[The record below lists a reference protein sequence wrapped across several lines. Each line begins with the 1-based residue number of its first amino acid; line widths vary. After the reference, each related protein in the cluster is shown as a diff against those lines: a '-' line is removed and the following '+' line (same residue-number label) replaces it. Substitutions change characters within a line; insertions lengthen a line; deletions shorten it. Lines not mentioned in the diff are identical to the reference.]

1 MVFLAPFLPPLV
13 SYDILAHELVVN
25 ILVSYK
31 FWPMYSFSMGCEMM
45 ICHYFKVKS
54 GTVFREMY
62 FKVRPLHTLC
72 CLSWRSGWHCWPV
85 CWWAGAGAQVAG
97 PGEKDGLNNRT
108 QTETDEI
115 Q

>member
-1 MVFLAPFLPPLV
+1 MLLVLEIGLAL
-13 SYDILAHELVVN
+13 LA
-25 ILVSYK
+25 S
-31 FWPMYSFSMGCEMM
+31 
-45 ICHYFKVKS
+45 
-54 GTVFREMY
+54 
-62 FKVRPLHTLC
+62 
-72 CLSWRSGWHCWPV
+72 V